1 MGRIEHIKHEK
12 SSIQPAWIHN
22 YIFLNLKVIFNLVD
36 LEHLEALVR
45 PPRKYQVIQA
55 PIAAPVP
62 MEVALLLNTLPIQP
76 IRPRQ
81 LAQVEFLTLLTPI
94 QLLDS
99 PVKILTKTEHLPILI
114 ISNLFLSSS
123 KFAWNKLIAIYI
135 KYRYVHNHVNFDNY
149 CSNLIVF
156 RSKYFA

>member
-1 MGRIEHIKHEK
+1 M
-12 SSIQPAWIHN
+12 
-22 YIFLNLKVIFNLVD
+22 VD

-45 PPRKYQVIQA
+45 PPRKCQVIQA

-114 ISNLFLSSS
+114 ISNLFLPSS
-123 KFAWNKLIAIYI
+123 KFA
-135 KYRYVHNHVNFDNY
+135 
-149 CSNLIVF
+149 
-156 RSKYFA
+156 